1 MVRMNIFLTVI
12 LLVLLASCGNSSQK
26 EKGELSSVIGD
37 RRDTVFIE
45 KHDTIYV
52 NKDSTEAI
60 NEQDNAAVISR
71 TFDVGRFSSIR
82 ACGALEISF
91 VESEQYSVEVTGTG
105 RQLNNL
111 VCETKNGLL
120 LISSKPSA
128 KESIINTEDGVI
140 IGDVTNN
147 STIVIGDG
155 NHVVNGGDKTTT
167 KTNSTP
173 IRIVVKGKLSDM
185 LKLSGGCHFTTNS
198 IEVSRN
204 FDIDISSSSK
214 ARIGKVACQNLDVEG
229 SSAAVLQ
236 ISTVIAKHIDIDASS
251 AAVLTMT
258 VECENLEIEASS
270 ASICNI
276 SGRTNTVKMEKSSA
290 AAINSTGLKCKHETT
305 EMRDD

>member
-1 MVRMNIFLTVI
+1 MIRIKYFTSA
-12 LLVLLASCGNSSQK
+12 VLGVFFSSCANSSQK
-26 EKGELSSVIGD
+26 VTEEQNSLGNYE
-37 RRDTVFIE
+37 RDTVFIE
-45 KHDTIYV
+45 RHDTVYV
-52 NKDSTEAI
+52 SKDSLEAGKEDDKMTI
-60 NEQDNAAVISR
+60 ISR
-71 TFDVGRFSSIR
+71 TYDVGRFMSLN
-82 ACGALEISF
+82 AYGALEIIF
-91 VESEQYSVEVTGTG
+91 IESEQCSVEATGTG
-105 RQLNNL
+105 KQLNNL

-120 LISSKPSA
+120 HISLKP
-128 KESIINTEDGVI
+128 SIINTEDGVI
-140 IGDVTNN
+140 IGDVANN
-147 STIVIGDG
+147 GTIVIGDG

-173 IRIVVKGKLSDM
+173 IKIVVKGKLSDM
-185 LKLSGGCHFTTNS
+185 LKLSGGCHFTTYS

-214 ARIGKVACQNLDVEG
+214 ARIGKIACQNLEVEG

-276 SGRTNTVKMEKSSA
+276 SGRTNTLKIENSSA
-290 AAINSTGLKCKHETT
+290 ATINSSGLKWTYKTT
-305 EMRDD
+305 DMYND